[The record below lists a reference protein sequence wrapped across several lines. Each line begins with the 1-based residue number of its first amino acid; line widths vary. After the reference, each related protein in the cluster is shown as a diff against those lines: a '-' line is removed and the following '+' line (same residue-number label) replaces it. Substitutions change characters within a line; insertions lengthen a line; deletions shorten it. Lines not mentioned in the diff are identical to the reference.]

1 MFRSSSGLE
10 LIIISFSVVQRLH
23 LFVMLLY
30 GLARQTIVHLILK
43 SLFLSPSCQIYLDSS
58 VLFMNIQGMFVLRE
72 SLLECSFCQSNVVF
86 RSIVVVGRCKLHL
99 MLSSYCQ

>member
-1 MFRSSSGLE
+1 MTAFTTSFSWGHFEISSDLLFRSSSGLE

-30 GLARQTIVHLILK
+30 GLARQTIVHLMLK

-58 VLFMNIQGMFVLRE
+58 VIFMNIQ
-72 SLLECSFCQSNVVF
+72 
-86 RSIVVVGRCKLHL
+86 
-99 MLSSYCQ
+99 